1 MQASKPKVNNFAGR
15 PVPDMGFPAQGPK
28 KVISRPAQTRVPRA
42 PAMPMPMPGKNQAP
56 GNMAFK
62 KVAPRGKKA

>member
-1 MQASKPKVNNFAGR
+1 MRTAKPKVSPLMSG
-15 PVPDMGFPAQGPK
+15 PVPNMGFPASGPK

-42 PAMPMPMPGKNQAP
+42 PAMSMPMSGKNQAP

-62 KVAPRGKKA
+62 KGVPRGKKV